1 MLKKYYI
8 WAFMIITSTLQAA
21 VQEAIAP
28 ERHNYPWF
36 TIVESCPENQ
46 FICTPKIKLSA
57 CFLTCVKFEQKGTDI
72 YVLFGNRKERLGR
85 YTGSINDLQATIEHK
100 KDKYKITFIPKK
112 QVAA

>member
-8 WAFMIITSTLQAA
+8 WAFMIVTSTLQAA

-46 FICTPKIKLSA
+46 FMCTTKIKLSA
-57 CFLTCVKFEQKGTDI
+57 YFLTCVKFEQKGTDI

-85 YTGSINDLQATIEHK
+85 CTGSISNSQAIIERRRND
-100 KDKYKITFIPKK
+100 YVITFVPKE
-112 QVAA
+112 QVTA